1 MKPACQST
9 VNSVSD
15 QRKSDI
21 LDYRTQERPVPAS
34 SPGPVTTKKL
44 SYQPQGLTS
53 ASKLPLSV
61 ATLSVTF

>member
-9 VNSVSD
+9 VNNVSD
-15 QRKSDI
+15 HRNSDI
-21 LDYRTQERPVPAS
+21 LDYRTQER
-34 SPGPVTTKKL
+34 PVTTKKL
-44 SYQPQGLTS
+44 SYQPQGLAS